1 MNNPPDVLKPNLN
14 HYKYLLGNGALL
26 APCRRWIGKCKCARP
41 QNEFTQLATRM
52 RETPILSLRAA
63 WRFSGVA
70 NPCSTRGAQLA
81 FGKTPLR
88 RPQTLRGRAKT
99 QPPGAGCPRDVRDEL
114 RSKFGCHRPNIE
126 RMVRPIRFG
135 GSIERMVYDEFWGC
149 GRADC
154 GLSYSPATRC
164 RFRGRGPHSNRYRTV
179 KGHRKAAAAK
189 WGIFS
194 RRRRRRATHPA
205 QLREI
210 ARARVIV

>member
-1 MNNPPDVLKPNLN
+1 MGTPAR
-14 HYKYLLGNGALL
+14 LL
-26 APCRRWIGKCKCARP
+26 
-41 QNEFTQLATRM
+41 
-52 RETPILSLRAA
+52 
-63 WRFSGVA
+63 
-70 NPCSTRGAQLA
+70 
-81 FGKTPLR
+81 
-88 RPQTLRGRAKT
+88 
-99 QPPGAGCPRDVRDEL
+99 PRDVRDEL

-154 GLSYSPATRC
+154 GLSFSPATRC
-164 RFRGRGPHSNRYRTV
+164 GLRGRGPHSNRYRTV

-194 RRRRRRATHPA
+194 RDADVGAQRTPA